1 MGEAMKIIKLY
12 RKPDKPEF
20 YELVRTGA
28 WGLLVNYPIDKPD
41 RKREARWLDVGSV
54 YIDWV
59 REFY

>member
-1 MGEAMKIIKLY
+1 MKIIKLY

-20 YELVRTGA
+20 YELVRTGT